1 MLIELKNITKSY
13 SQNNSQQIV
22 LKNINLQVNPQESLA
37 IMGTS
42 GSGKSTL
49 LNILGLLD
57 KPSTGEYYLNG
68 ENISQLH
75 EDAAATLRNKTFG
88 FVFQLFYLLP
98 RLTLLQNVGLP
109 LSYRGCVI
117 HEINIRAKQMLEKVG
132 LDSHADYFPHQ
143 LSGGQQ
149 QRAAIARALIGNPQ
163 IILADEPTG
172 ALDSQNS
179 QMIMDLF
186 RELHQNQ
193 NVTVII
199 ITHDPTIAAR
209 CQRITYIQDGKIT
222 L

>member
-1 MLIELKNITKSY
+1 MLIELKNITKAY
-13 SQNNSQQIV
+13 AQNNSQQIV
-22 LKNINLQVNPQESLA
+22 LKNINLQIKAHASLA
-37 IMGTS
+37 IMGAS

-57 KPSTGEYYLNG
+57 KPTSGEYYLNG
-68 ENISQLH
+68 ENVSQLH
-75 EDAAATLRNKTFG
+75 EDDSATLRNKTFG

-109 LSYRGCVI
+109 LLYRGCDAE
-117 HEINIRAKQMLEKVG
+117 EINSRAKQMLEKVG

-172 ALDSQNS
+172 ALDSKNG

-186 RELHQNQ
+186 YELHHAHK
-193 NVTVII
+193 VAIII
-199 ITHDPTIAAR
+199 ITHDRGVADQCHDTAYIEDGTIQA
-209 CQRITYIQDGKIT
+209 
-222 L
+222 

>member
-13 SQNNSQQIV
+13 SQNDTSQVV
-22 LKNINLQVNPQESLA
+22 LKNINLQIKTHESIA

-49 LNILGLLD
+49 MNILGLLD
-57 KPSTGEYYLNG
+57 QPTTGEYYLNG
-68 ENISQLH
+68 ENVSQL
-75 EDAAATLRNKTFG
+75 DDNSSAILRNKTFG

-109 LSYRGCVI
+109 LLYRGCDAN
-117 HEINIRAKQMLEKVG
+117 EINSRAMRMLEKVG
-132 LDSHADYFPHQ
+132 LETHANYFPQQ

-172 ALDSQNS
+172 ALDSKNG
-179 QMIMDLF
+179 QMIMNLF
-186 RELHQNQ
+186 SELHRNQ

-199 ITHDPTIAAR
+199 VTHDPSIAAQ
-209 CQRITYIQDGKIT
+209 CQRITYIQDGT
-222 L
+222 VED